1 MIPKDIMKTAESVYG
16 KLGRGSG
23 PDTDTIARA
32 LFAQRERAAGI
43 AEDVARAMASEETA
57 KLLKEIARGIRAI

>member
-1 MIPKDIMKTAESVYG
+1 MIPEDVIKTAESVYG
-16 KLGRGSG
+16 KLGRGSR

-43 AEDVARAMASEETA
+43 AEDVARAMASEATA
-57 KLLKEIARGIRAI
+57 KLLREIARGIRAI